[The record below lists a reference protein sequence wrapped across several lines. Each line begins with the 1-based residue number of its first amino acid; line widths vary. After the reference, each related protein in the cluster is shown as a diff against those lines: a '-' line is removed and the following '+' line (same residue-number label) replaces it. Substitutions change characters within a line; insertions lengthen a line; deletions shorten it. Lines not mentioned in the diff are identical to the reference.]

1 MNKTTPTRLFGAAI
15 ATAAITAS
23 VGAFLPAR
31 AWALDPLTNLAPQA
45 MVTASGQEVQGKW
58 GSELVIDGNK
68 GKNRAFRDEKKNHQ
82 DANASRWS
90 AENKDDVWVALDLGA
105 EVTLDN
111 VTVTWAKQYATTYTI
126 EGSSDGKHWTELATV
141 KQTSSAEEVKTD
153 LKGKTAR
160 HIRIHGKKRSAE
172 YSMSIWEVEV
182 YGTWTHGA
190 PVKKPSVVPMPATYE
205 LTDGKAF
212 TLNPESDIVATGDAK
227 AEAEKLAKTL
237 RRSTG
242 FDLDVVDNS
251 TDDVADIVF
260 TLKNPNDSEAYT
272 LDASDKGIEVTAPS
286 AHGLFNAE
294 QTLYQLLGPWSTA
307 QFLSNGPWTIPALH
321 IEDAPRFEYRGIMLD
336 PARSFLTVD
345 EIKQSID
352 VMAMYKLDK
361 LHLHLADDQGWRIEI
376 TNDGR
381 EEGDTIDYTRLTQ
394 LSGPTAMA
402 ATNIQAKPGVGG
414 FYTQAD
420 MREIVAYAAERHID
434 IIPEIDVP
442 GHSMAILHAIPQLNS
457 KGSSHDG
464 TRAADGTEI
473 KDPAQWSCAPI
484 QTSADVG
491 ESYLD
496 LNNED
501 TWRFF
506 RHVIKQVAEV
516 TGSDAIHIGGDEP
529 LKMNQHQP
537 GKHGPFLTKAAQNVR
552 EMGLKPIGWNEWASS
567 NAEIKPGDTI
577 QYWNKNLADVTRRVK
592 NDGAS
597 MIWSNA
603 ANAYFPQKAGPDIW
617 GGEWATGIADLADFY
632 NYDPVATA
640 GVPEES
646 MRGVEGA
653 MWFEHGRSIQD
664 FFYPSYPRAMALA
677 EVAWTPQANRTGK
690 LGDLKRRIA
699 DTVPALTVHGADFYA
714 KDGLVHNALV
724 SASDVTVPID
734 GPATIARGYLPE
746 TTTAN
751 ASAKVI
757 WDNGTETSLK
767 VVQSRDYLPSNGS
780 NNNNRAQNGLF
791 ELQLSEIPSGVTQG
805 TVEFTA
811 NGKTATDTFRV
822 ATAKHTVT
830 LSVNGQS
837 TVVEVEHGQTLA
849 KPADP
854 TAPEGLRFVCW
865 LLGGEPFDF
874 NTPITQDIMLVARFR
889 TVEQS
894 GPEGPKP
901 EQPKPED
908 PKPETPETEKPG
920 PEQTDPQ
927 NTKPNEKPQNKPG
940 SNKPGKTDLPQ
951 TGDPVT
957 AVALAGA
964 ALGSAGLLAGAHA
977 LKRKQRDL

>member
-1 MNKTTPTRLFGAAI
+1 MNNRTPARFIGAAL
-15 ATAAITAS
+15 AACALTAS
-23 VGAFLPAR
+23 VGTFLPAR

-45 MVTASGQEVQGKW
+45 AVTASGREAPGKW
-58 GSELVIDGNK
+58 GPELINDGDK
-68 GKNRAFRDEKKNHQ
+68 GRDQAFRDEKKNHL

-90 AENKDDVWVALDLGA
+90 ADNKDDVWIALDLGA
-105 EVTLDN
+105 DVTLDS
-111 VTVTWAKQYATTYTI
+111 VTVTWGKQYATAYTI
-126 EGSSDGKHWTELATV
+126 EGSPDGKQWTELAAV

-160 HIRIHGKKRSAE
+160 HIRIHGKRRSSEFA
-172 YSMSIWEVEV
+172 MSIWEVEV
-182 YGTWTHGA
+182 FGTWTHGA
-190 PVKKPSVVPMPATYE
+190 PIKKPSVVPMPATYE
-205 LTDGKAF
+205 LTDGRPF
-212 TLNPESDIVATGDAK
+212 TLDPESDIVATGDART
-227 AEAEKLAKTL
+227 EAEKLAKTL

-242 FDLDVVDNS
+242 FELDVVDRS
-251 TDDVADIVF
+251 MDDIADIVF
-260 TLKNPNDSEAYT
+260 TLNNRGESEAYT
-272 LDASDKGIEVTAPS
+272 LGVSDKGIEITASS

-307 QFLSNGPWTIPALH
+307 AFLSNGPWTIPALH

-345 EIKQSID
+345 EVKQSID

-381 EEGDTIDYTRLTQ
+381 EEGDTIDYTRLTK
-394 LSGPTAMA
+394 LSGPTAMG
-402 ATNIQAKPGVGG
+402 ATDRQSTPGVGG
-414 FYTQAD
+414 FYTQED
-420 MREIVAYAAERHID
+420 LRHIVAYAAEHHIE

-457 KGSSHDG
+457 RGSSHNG
-464 TRAADGTEI
+464 ETGADGKPI
-473 KDPAQWSCAPI
+473 SDPALWSCAPI
-484 QTSADVG
+484 QTNANVG

-496 LNNED
+496 PDND
-501 TWRFF
+501 ATWMFIE
-506 RHVIKQVAEV
+506 HVIQQVTDI
-516 TGSDAIHIGGDEP
+516 TGSGTIHIGGDEP
-529 LKMNQHQP
+529 HKMNTEHP
-537 GKHGPFLTKAAQNVR
+537 GAHGPFLTRAAKLVR
-552 EMGLKPIGWNEWASS
+552 EMGLEPIGWNEWASS
-567 NAEIKPGDTI
+567 DAAVQQGDTI
-577 QYWNKNLADVTRRVK
+577 QFWNGKIADVSRRAK
-592 NDGAS
+592 DDGAKV
-597 MIWSNA
+597 IWSNA
-603 ANAYFPQKAGPDIW
+603 GNAYFPQKAGPDVW

-632 NYDPVATA
+632 NYDPVASA
-640 GVPEES
+640 GVTEES

-677 EVAWTPQANRTGK
+677 EVGWTPQASRTGK

-714 KDGLVHNALV
+714 KDGLVHTALV
-724 SASDVTVPID
+724 AASDLSIPTD
-734 GPATIARGYLPE
+734 GPVTIARAYLPE
-746 TTTAN
+746 TATSN

-757 WDNGTETSLK
+757 WDSGDETSLK

-791 ELQLSEIPSGVTQG
+791 ELQLSEIPSGATQG

-837 TVVEVEHGQTLA
+837 TVVEVEHGKTLN

-854 TAPEGLRFVCW
+854 MAPEGQEFVGW
-865 LLGGEPFDF
+865 LLGGKPFDF
-874 NTPITQDIMLVARFR
+874 NTPITRDIMLVAQFR
-889 TVEQS
+889 TVEQV
-894 GPEGPKP
+894 GPEN
-901 EQPKPED
+901 